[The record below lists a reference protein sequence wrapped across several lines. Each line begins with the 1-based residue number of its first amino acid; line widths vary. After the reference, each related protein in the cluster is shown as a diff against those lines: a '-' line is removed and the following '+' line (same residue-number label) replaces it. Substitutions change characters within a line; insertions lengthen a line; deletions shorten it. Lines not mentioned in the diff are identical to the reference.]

1 MPEFTDNISTGS
13 STDLRHKEVPGAFLP
28 RWTKAGSEESTKTPS
43 SSPFSV
49 ITDLYNDVLAQF
61 KPDLTDVESSIRFTQ
76 NVGVARNGYVAKLTN
91 SKTAPTV
98 VDISTLGD
106 TSLII
111 PPPFENYHVD
121 GIKQVHT
128 LGDLLFKEHE
138 PLWFYDN
145 GVLYLR
151 NIDLIEV
158 TQSTD
163 ADGILD
169 LTSYFTDYPRVP
181 DSPVWISNVYGD
193 VVKVNPDEV
202 SNTIVPPLDGDYRI
216 RYSTTVAKDALITET
231 ILVDSLPVKVS
242 QIDFPNLLDSYGET
256 QELKRLPDEDN
267 ISFRHRCQSSSLS
280 SDEVGRIS
288 SALGTTTTF
297 VWEAAGYLSVPS
309 TGAGFPNLRD
319 LPQYVS
325 VSEVPAKNDDTLL
338 LSRVPY
344 GDTVLYFKQQIVPV
358 ESYVVTSNQLQ
369 LLGFEYVKGVQR
381 DFVAKYTSK
390 TFSVNISASGV
401 LITPESVNPTLFYGV
416 VPSKVRIQLTTDD
429 LLSSSWDNFTP
440 LPDAGS
446 LFD

>member
-13 STDLRHKEVPGAFLP
+13 TTDLRQREVPGAFLP
-28 RWTKAGSEESTKTPS
+28 RWTQAGSEEGTKAPS

-61 KPDLTDVESSIRFTQ
+61 KPDLTDVESSIKFTQ
-76 NVGVARNGYVAKLTN
+76 NVGLARNGYVARLTN
-91 SKTAPTV
+91 SKTAPKV
-98 VDISTLGD
+98 VDISTLG
-106 TSLII
+106 SLDPMI
-111 PPPFENYHVD
+111 PPPFESYHVD

-151 NIDLIEV
+151 NIDLIQVEQ
-158 TQSTD
+158 TTD
-163 ADGILD
+163 SDGILD
-169 LTSYFTDYPRVP
+169 LTSVFSGYPRVP

-193 VVKVNPDEV
+193 VTKINPDAV
-202 SNTIVPPLDGDYRI
+202 TNLIVPPLDGSYRI
-216 RYSTTVAKDALITET
+216 RYSTTIAKEAFDVAAV
-231 ILVDSLPVKVS
+231 LVDDVPVPVS
-242 QIDFPNLLDSYGET
+242 HIDFPNLLDSYGDT
-256 QELKRLPDEDN
+256 QQLKRLPDEDN
-267 ISFRHRCQSSSLS
+267 VSFRHRCQSSSLS

-325 VSEVPAKNDDTLL
+325 ISETPSKNDDTLF
-338 LSRVPY
+338 LSRIPY
-344 GDTVLYFKQQIVPV
+344 GNPVLYYKQQIVPV
-358 ESYVVTSNQLQ
+358 ESYQVTSSQLQ
-369 LLGFEYVKGVQR
+369 LLDSEYVKGVQR
-381 DFVAKYTSK
+381 DFIAKYTSK
-390 TFSVNISASGV
+390 TFSVNISPSGV

-416 VPSKVRIQLTTDD
+416 VPSKVRIELTSDD